1 MSKSKGNIVS
11 PDDYVSEYGSDVF
24 RLYLMFG
31 FSYTEGGPWSDDG
44 IKSAARFLDRTERIV
59 RKVKDMKGSCEH
71 GEEERRLNYVRNN
84 SIKQITRDL
93 ESFSFNTAVARLM
106 EYVNAMYKYDS
117 CEQKDASFFKEC
129 ANDLILL
136 MAPFAPHF
144 AEEMWETL
152 GKKYSVFDQ
161 SYPVCDESAL
171 IQESSEYA
179 VQVNSKIKTKL
190 RIPAG
195 LSEDE
200 IRTIALADDAVR
212 PLVEGKPVK
221 KFIVVPNRLI
231 NIIV

>member
-1 MSKSKGNIVS
+1 
-11 PDDYVSEYGSDVF
+11 
-24 RLYLMFG
+24 
-31 FSYTEGGPWSDDG
+31 
-44 IKSAARFLDRTERIV
+44 
-59 RKVKDMKGSCEH
+59 
-71 GEEERRLNYVRNN
+71 
-84 SIKQITRDL
+84 
-93 ESFSFNTAVARLM
+93 M

-190 RIPAG
+190 HIPAG

-221 KFIVVPNRLI
+221 KFIVVPNQAGQYHRLTVFI
-231 NIIV
+231 ESKKAAAVIDRSRFLQRDPLSYLFNQSIERRMAEVVKKIHFLQFLLLFVVGREVDHKIKYRL